1 MPVAYASLVSRLPTA
16 DSPGDASTT
25 WVWLS
30 LIPMGLGALAP
41 IYAGLRA
48 TRRLWWL
55 LGVIWSVI
63 ALAGWVAAIA
73 SNGGAAGGLLI
84 ILGWAGGAA
93 TSFAIRSEY
102 RRVMGTVGSPL
113 DTAMLGARRRLAD
126 RERARRLAREQPAL
140 AREVGVGRPDLPGA
154 QDAGLIDVNAAPSET
169 LTQLPG
175 IDDAAAHQ
183 IVELRDG
190 GEGFSSVEDLG
201 AALDLDA
208 SVVEELRDRVVCV
221 PRFRD

>member
-1 MPVAYASLVSRLPTA
+1 MPVAYASLVSRLPKA

-30 LIPMGLGALAP
+30 LIPMGLGAWAP

-55 LGVIWSVI
+55 LGVISTVI

-113 DTAMLGARRRLAD
+113 DTAMLGARRRLAG
-126 RERARRLAREQPAL
+126 RPNGSTQARRGRRLWTLRAGPT
-140 AREVGVGRPDLPGA
+140 VSHPGVDLRGDHGGYHRGPTRQRVA
-154 QDAGLIDVNAAPSET
+154 
-169 LTQLPG
+169 
-175 IDDAAAHQ
+175 
-183 IVELRDG
+183 DG
-190 GEGFSSVEDLG
+190 
-201 AALDLDA
+201 
-208 SVVEELRDRVVCV
+208 
-221 PRFRD
+221 PP